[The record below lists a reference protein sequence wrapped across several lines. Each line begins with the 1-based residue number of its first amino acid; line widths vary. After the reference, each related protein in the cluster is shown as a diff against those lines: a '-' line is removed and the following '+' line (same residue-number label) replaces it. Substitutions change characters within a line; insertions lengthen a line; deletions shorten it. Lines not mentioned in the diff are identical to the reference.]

1 MTARGLDWGVLYR
14 HLFPA
19 VLAITLWGAG
29 ASPALAQRLAFDRAL
44 DVMPG
49 ATLDVTT
56 IRGRIDV
63 TTHDAR
69 QIRVDGTVTVR
80 VAAGF
85 TGSAD
90 PLVLAK
96 RVADHPPI
104 EAAGNVVRLR
114 PPANADE
121 SRALTV
127 SYQVRVP
134 RDTTIVIGTDS
145 GAVTVDGV
153 KAPVT
158 VTTESSAISLSRLE
172 GKTEVKTGSGDVNVD
187 RAAGGLRVVTQSS
200 SITLRGLSGPL
211 EARTQSGAVRA
222 SFAGA
227 GSADVETGSSA
238 IQLEGLSGRT
248 MVRTQSG
255 RVELGGAPTAGWDV
269 TTGSSVIA
277 AAFEP
282 SAKFTLEATS
292 RTSDV
297 HVKGITV
304 DGPAA
309 KGRVSG
315 AVRGGGPTVRLASRS
330 GQIHI
335 GH

>member
-1 MTARGLDWGVLYR
+1 
-14 HLFPA
+14 
-19 VLAITLWGAG
+19 VLAYRLFSAALALAVWVAG
-29 ASPALAQRLAFDRAL
+29 ASPAVAQRLPFERAI

-56 IRGRIDV
+56 VRGRIDV
-63 TTHDAR
+63 TTHEAR

-80 VAAGF
+80 VSAGF
-85 TGSAD
+85 TGAAD

-96 RVADHPPI
+96 RVADRPPI
-104 EAAGNVVRLR
+104 EVAGSVVRLR
-114 PPANADE
+114 PPADADE
-121 SRALTV
+121 RRALTV

-134 RDTTIVIGTDS
+134 RDTTIIIGTDS

-153 KAPVT
+153 RAPVT

-200 SITLRGLSGPL
+200 AITLRALSGPL

-248 MVRTQSG
+248 LVRTQSG
-255 RVELGGAPTAGWDV
+255 RVELGGAPTADWDV
-269 TTGSSVIA
+269 ATGSSVIE
-277 AAFEP
+277 AAFKP
-282 SAKFTLEATS
+282 SAKFTLDATS
-292 RTSDV
+292 TTSSV
-297 HVKGITV
+297 RVTGLAV
-304 DGPAA
+304 DGPSA
-309 KGRVSG
+309 KGRVTG
-315 AVRGGGPTVRLASRS
+315 TVGGGGPTVRLASRS
-330 GQIHI
+330 GQVHI

>member
-1 MTARGLDWGVLYR
+1 MTAPGLDLGVLSSR
-14 HLFPA
+14 LCPA
-19 VLAITLWGAG
+19 ALAIAVWVAG
-29 ASPALAQRLAFDRAL
+29 ASPAVAQRLPFERAI

-63 TTHDAR
+63 TTHEAR
-69 QIRVDGTVTVR
+69 QIRIDGTVTVR
-80 VAAGF
+80 VSAGF
-85 TGSAD
+85 TGAD

-96 RVADHPPI
+96 RVADRPPI
-104 EAAGNVVRLR
+104 EVAGNIVRLR

-121 SRALTV
+121 LRALTV

-134 RDTTIVIGTDS
+134 RDTTIIIGTDS
-145 GAVTVDGV
+145 GAVTVDGA

-200 SITLRGLSGPL
+200 AITLRALSGPL

-222 SFAGA
+222 SFTGA

-292 RTSDV
+292 STSDV
-297 HVKGITV
+297 HIKGLTV
-304 DGPAA
+304 DGSAA

>member
-1 MTARGLDWGVLYR
+1 MLAIAVWAAAVS
-14 HLFPA
+14 PA
-19 VLAITLWGAG
+19 V
-29 ASPALAQRLAFDRAL
+29 AQRLPFERAI

-63 TTHDAR
+63 TTHEAR

-80 VAAGF
+80 VSSGF
-85 TGSAD
+85 TGSGD
-90 PLVLAK
+90 PLVLAR
-96 RVADHPPI
+96 RVADRPPI
-104 EAAGNVVRLR
+104 EVAGNVVRLR
-114 PPANADE
+114 PPANDDE
-121 SRALTV
+121 LRALTV
-127 SYQVRVP
+127 AYQVRVP
-134 RDTTIVIGTDS
+134 RDTTIIIGTDS

-158 VTTESSAISLSRLE
+158 VTTQSSAITLSHLE
-172 GKTEVKTGSGDVNVD
+172 GKTEVKTGSGDVQVD

-200 SITLRGLSGPL
+200 SITLRALSGPL

-255 RVELGGAPTAGWDV
+255 RVDLGGAPTAGWDV
-269 TTGSSVIA
+269 TTGSSLID

-292 RTSDV
+292 HSSSVRLT
-297 HVKGITV
+297 GISV
-304 DGPAA
+304 DGFAA
-309 KGRVSG
+309 KERVSG
-315 AVRGGGPTVRLASRS
+315 KVGGGGPTVRLASRS

>member
-1 MTARGLDWGVLYR
+1 VLSIA
-14 HLFPA
+14 LSAAAVSPA
-19 VLAITLWGAG
+19 V
-29 ASPALAQRLAFDRAL
+29 AQRLPFERAI

-63 TTHDAR
+63 TIHEAR

-80 VAAGF
+80 VSAGF
-85 TGSAD
+85 TGAGD
-90 PLVLAK
+90 PLVLAR

-104 EAAGNVVRLR
+104 EVAGNLVRLR
-114 PPANADE
+114 PPANDDE
-121 SRALTV
+121 LRALTV
-127 SYQVRVP
+127 AYQVRVP
-134 RDTTIVIGTDS
+134 PDTTIIIGTDS

-158 VTTESSAISLSRLE
+158 VTTQSSAVTLSRLE
-172 GKTEVKTGSGDVNVD
+172 GKTEVKTGSGDVHVD

-200 SITLRGLSGPL
+200 SITLRALSGPL

-269 TTGSSVIA
+269 TTGSSVIE
-277 AAFEP
+277 AAFAP

-292 RTSDV
+292 HSSSVRLTS
-297 HVKGITV
+297 IAV
-304 DGPAA
+304 DGFSA
-309 KGRVSG
+309 KERVSG
-315 AVRGGGPTVRLASRS
+315 TVGGGGPTVRLASRS

>member
-1 MTARGLDWGVLYR
+1 V
-14 HLFPA
+14 
-19 VLAITLWGAG
+19 GA
-29 ASPALAQRLAFDRAL
+29 ACSPALAQRLPFERAI

-222 SFAGA
+222 SFAG
-227 GSADVETGSSA
+227 
-238 IQLEGLSGRT
+238 GRF
-248 MVRTQSG
+248 RRRRN
-255 RVELGGAPTAGWDV
+255 RVERHPARRAVGPHDGA
-269 TTGSSVIA
+269 
-277 AAFEP
+277 
-282 SAKFTLEATS
+282 
-292 RTSDV
+292 
-297 HVKGITV
+297 H
-304 DGPAA
+304 
-309 KGRVSG
+309 
-315 AVRGGGPTVRLASRS
+315 AVRARRAWRCANRRLGRDDRLERDRRRLRAVREVHAR
-330 GQIHI
+330 GDEPHERRPRQ
-335 GH
+335 GHHG